1 MDPGRGTDR
10 GVDPVAPPRGPDGP
24 PPGWRGGPPPPGMD
38 WRNIDQARAD
48 HQSFNYKG
56 IWVTPQWRDYT
67 QNWGFW
73 FFGLW
78 IPL

>member
-1 MDPGRGTDR
+1 MDRWTSAD
-10 GVDPVAPPRGPDGP
+10 VGPDGP